1 MDPRSSRAVRDR
13 RRLSRK
19 NSAADKEQEEE
30 LARKAMV
37 SKAAALT
44 GIANHMA
51 ELSDQMLAGL
61 RAAHVQTPPA
71 AKVNTLRCEHAAGS
85 SVGAGGL
92 HQPQHA
98 QCRARSLHN
107 RAPRAGCDDP
117 GAPCHR

>member
-1 MDPRSSRAVRDR
+1 MDPRSSRAVRDQ

-51 ELSDQMLAGL
+51 ELNDQMLAGL

-71 AKVNTLRCEHAAGS
+71 AKVNTALRACGGKLCGRRWTTSAETCTVSDRIAAQS
-85 SVGAGGL
+85 GAES
-92 HQPQHA
+92 A
-98 QCRARSLHN
+98 VR
-107 RAPRAGCDDP
+107 
-117 GAPCHR
+117 